1 MLDSTLT
8 APAPQL
14 PALTPREHEV
24 LAYLA
29 QGHTYRMIACQ
40 MGLSPHTVD
49 TYLRRLRSK
58 TGSANRTQLTHIAFR
73 LGY

>member
-1 MLDSTLT
+1 
-8 APAPQL
+8 Q
-14 PALTPREHEV
+14 EV

-29 QGHTYRMIACQ
+29 QGDTYRMIASR

-58 TGSANRTQLTHIAFR
+58 TGAVNRTQLTHIAFR
-73 LGY
+73 MGY